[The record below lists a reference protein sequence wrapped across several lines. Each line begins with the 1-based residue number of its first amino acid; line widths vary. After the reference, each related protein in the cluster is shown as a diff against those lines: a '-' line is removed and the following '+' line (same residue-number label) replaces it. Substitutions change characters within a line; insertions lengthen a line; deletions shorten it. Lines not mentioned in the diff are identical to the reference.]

1 MKNTDTP
8 TPLAGSGL
16 PAALCSPVAKRVRE
30 EIWSQFC
37 DWWTG
42 REHAKEVKDFAFT
55 LFNIGYEAGEMA
67 NAPLKIMRE
76 RLLNWWRCDGGM
88 DTLGQIM
95 DDLESSTTD
104 IEKR

>member
-1 MKNTDTP
+1 MT
-8 TPLAGSGL
+8 
-16 PAALCSPVAKRVRE
+16 CSPVVRHVRE
-30 EIWSQFC
+30 EIWAQFC

-42 REHAKEVKDFAFT
+42 RDHGKEVKDFAFT

-67 NAPLKIMRE
+67 NAPMKIMRE

-95 DDLESSTTD
+95 DDLESTTN
-104 IEKR
+104 ETETP